1 MIRNKPPNSY
11 EKTFKVRDEPMLSE
25 CNTTVGR
32 YFREQ
37 AQHGTIAFPC
47 ACYHDDLAK
56 EDVPWH
62 WHDELEA
69 AIVTEGAIHVVI
81 GGEQFDLDTGDGFFV
96 NASALHSC
104 QGLTPEGCRLHSLV
118 FHPRLIGGS
127 AESSFNQN
135 YVLPVTQNKG
145 FAGMRLDRGDPW
157 QGEML
162 DKVEEAWQACVQECP
177 RFDLKARY
185 ALSAALALIAEH
197 MVSVKTDIS
206 PKQLRDSE
214 RVKAMLQFIMDN
226 YGEAID
232 TAAIAR
238 SASVSESECLRCF
251 RATIGTAP
259 IRYLREYRI
268 EQAANRLANSQ
279 ASIADI
285 AAACGFQDISYFTKT
300 FREMKG
306 LTPKAYRMKQ

>member
-1 MIRNKPPNSY
+1 
-11 EKTFKVRDEPMLSE
+11 MLSE
-25 CNTTVGR
+25 CNTSVDR

-37 AQHGTIAFPC
+37 IQHGTTAFPC
-47 ACYHDDLAK
+47 ACYYDDLAK

-81 GGEQFDLDTGDGFFV
+81 GSEQFDLSTGDGFFV

-104 QGLTPEGCRLHSLV
+104 QGLTLEGCRLHSLV
-118 FHPRLIGGS
+118 FHPRLVGGS
-127 AESSFNQN
+127 AESSFNQS

-145 FAGMRLDRGDPW
+145 FVGMRLDKGNPW
-157 QGEML
+157 QGDVLEAL
-162 DKVEEAWQACVQECP
+162 EEAWHACVQECP

-185 ALSAALALIAEH
+185 ALSTALALIAEH
-197 MVSVKTDIS
+197 VVSMKTDVS
-206 PKQLRDSE
+206 PKHLRDSE
-214 RVKAMLQFIMDN
+214 RVKAMLQFIMEN

-251 RATIGTAP
+251 RATIGTTP

-268 EQAANRLANSQ
+268 EQAANRLAISQ
-279 ASIADI
+279 APIADI
-285 AAACGFQDISYFTKT
+285 ASACGFQDISYFTKI

-306 LTPKAYRMKQ
+306 NTPKEYYRLHNQSK

>member
-11 EKTFKVRDEPMLSE
+11 EKTFKMRDEPMLSE
-25 CNTTVGR
+25 CNTTVDR

-47 ACYHDDLAK
+47 ACYHDELAK

-118 FHPRLIGGS
+118 FHPRLIGGG

-251 RATIGTAP
+251 RATIGTTP

>member
-1 MIRNKPPNSY
+1 
-11 EKTFKVRDEPMLSE
+11 MLSK
-25 CNTTVGR
+25 CNTTVDR

-37 AQHGTIAFPC
+37 VQHGTTAFPC
-47 ACYHDDLAK
+47 ACYHDDLTK

-81 GGEQFDLDTGDGFFV
+81 GSEQFDLSTGDGFFV

-145 FAGMRLDRGDPW
+145 FVGIRLDKGDPW
-157 QGEML
+157 QRDVL
-162 DKVEEAWQACVQECP
+162 DALNEAWQASVQECA
-177 RFDLKARY
+177 RFDLKTRY
-185 ALSAALALIAEH
+185 ALSNALALIAEH
-197 MVSVKTDIS
+197 VVSMKTDLS
-206 PKQLRDSE
+206 PKHLRDNE
-214 RVKAMLQFIMDN
+214 RVKTMLQFIMDN

-251 RATIGTAP
+251 RATIGTTP
-259 IRYLREYRI
+259 IRYLRAYRI
-268 EQAANRLANSQ
+268 EQAANRLASTQ
-279 ASIADI
+279 APIANI

-306 LTPKAYRMKQ
+306 STPKEYHRLHSRSK

>member
-1 MIRNKPPNSY
+1 
-11 EKTFKVRDEPMLSE
+11 MLSE
-25 CNTTVGR
+25 CNTTVDK

-37 AQHGTIAFPC
+37 IQHGTTAFPC

-81 GGEQFDLDTGDGFFV
+81 GSEQFDLGTGDGFFV
-96 NASALHSC
+96 NALALHSC
-104 QGLTPEGCRLHSLV
+104 QSLTAESCRLHSLV

-145 FAGMRLDRGDPW
+145 FVGMKLNKAIPW
-157 QGEML
+157 QKGVL
-162 DKVEEAWQACVQECP
+162 GALNEAWQASVQECE
-177 RFDLKARY
+177 RFDLKVRY
-185 ALSAALALIAEH
+185 ALSTALALIAEH
-197 MVSVKTDIS
+197 VVSMKTDVS
-206 PKQLRDSE
+206 PKHLRDSE
-214 RVKAMLQFIMDN
+214 RVKTMLQFIMDN
-226 YGEAID
+226 YGDAID
-232 TAAIAR
+232 TAAIAQ

-251 RATIGTAP
+251 RATIGTTP

-268 EQAANRLANSQ
+268 ERAANRLASSQ

-306 LTPKAYRMKQ
+306 RTPKAYRKKHSGS